1 MSFRLMAI
9 SLLLV
14 PGLALAADGSDPDWP
29 CVQRKVEDLSPG
41 LMWPDPVAPAELS
54 PAAQDLAAKLAL
66 RRVSLDEAQALI
78 NAYVAEAPDVSA
90 ETLGN
95 IFLDVFKKLSRDR
108 SRIIGGIGRY
118 AHGQAALAAKIDAA
132 RVELDDLTG
141 AEAPDNDKID
151 ALDEQIAWDERIYTD
166 RERSLTYVCETPVL
180 VEKRLYA
187 VAQML
192 QAAMPE

>member
-1 MSFRLMAI
+1 MAMSLM
-9 SLLLV
+9 LV
-14 PGLALAADGSDPDWP
+14 PALAMAADGSDPDWP
-29 CVQRKVEDLSPG
+29 CVQRKVERLSPG
-41 LMWPDPVAPAELS
+41 LMWPDPVTPAELS

-66 RRVSLDEAQALI
+66 RSVSLDEARALI
-78 NAYVAEAPDVSA
+78 DAYVAETPDLSA
-90 ETLGN
+90 EALGN

-118 AHGQAALAAKIDAA
+118 AQGQTALAEKIDAA
-132 RVELDDLTG
+132 RVELNALSG
-141 AEAPDNDKID
+141 AESPDTDKID

-187 VAQML
+187 IAQML
-192 QAAMPE
+192 QAAIPE